1 MSNVWRIGS
10 NWGQWGENVL
20 DMFINYECVFFG
32 DDKPQKIGDWNSVTS
47 EDLFLICDGQTTVAL
62 GRPTGIFKDYK
73 ESRIH
78 FTTQDIIHKDLE
90 CGIIKIC
97 PAQIVVIPKEKRFQY
112 KLQYRFCKVKLP
124 DVEQKSLALWDKLSG
139 SNDFNIIPRV
149 ASLFCNDKNNGIF
162 SAYNRY
168 RIPIYQRP
176 YMWSEKEL
184 RALLEDLRDA
194 LEADNTSFMGTMQ
207 LSQPIPLDARDE
219 IKAYNII
226 DGQQRITSFVILK
239 NVLEKKLNLPFS
251 WEAKEKLRTLVSLGE
266 EQRKLEEYVKFIE
279 EGGVLHPNT
288 GYQENTYIA
297 NYLMLDG
304 LLEEYFG
311 EDAVA
316 IPLLKDINKNNVF
329 SELHR
334 YISGEKIIFVV
345 IETHATLSKTLKIF
359 NTINTA
365 GLDLGVDDLFKIRL
379 YEYLKNKGKPDS
391 VFDDIS
397 ELYARI
403 EQYNMHAGDSPKI
416 TMGSVL
422 RTYQHI
428 LFAREG
434 LNQNTFYMSYEKF
447 FEQLFD
453 TLLGVRTWS
462 DFSWIKKK
470 DNDSSKL
477 SLDDLNIIIE
487 RYIEYF
493 SRRKED
499 YHFRIIRDM
508 YWETRYG
515 YVWDFP
521 IVARFF
527 NVITK
532 EQLFD
537 FTLLLFKWLCPPSLY
552 KLRVVNP
559 IRSELLDILKE
570 LAKNDRESSDKNNG
584 LDILKRYLSGTWK
597 EENKTYKEILRE
609 ACGFAGATFS
619 SPKWKNL
626 LCRLVEY
633 LKSPEKDEALY
644 NRLLCWPIDI
654 EHIQCAKDELHPEQ
668 VQKEWGKELNSLGNL
683 VILERRLN
691 RGIKNYTASKDR
703 YDESY
708 FESVKELRCKVGLD
722 GNKQTKWKLNDAISR
737 REDNTNL
744 IVDFV
749 FGINN

>member
-1 MSNVWRIGS
+1 MGNVWKIGS
-10 NWGQWGENVL
+10 NWGQWGENLL
-20 DMFINYECVFFG
+20 DMFMNYECVFFG

-47 EDLFLICDGQTTVAL
+47 EDLFLICDGHTTVAL
-62 GRPTGIFKDYK
+62 GRPTGKFKEYK

-78 FTTQDIIHKDLE
+78 FTAQDIIHKDLE
-90 CGIIKIC
+90 CSIIKIC
-97 PAQIVVIPKEKRFQY
+97 PAQIVVIPIEKRFQY
-112 KLQYRFCKVKLP
+112 KLQYRFCKVIQP
-124 DVEQKSLALWDKLSG
+124 DVEQKSLALWNELSRP
-139 SNDFNIIPRV
+139 NDFNIIPRV

-162 SAYNRY
+162 NAYNRY

-194 LEADNTSFMGTMQ
+194 LETDNTSFMGTMQ
-207 LSQPIPLDARDE
+207 LSQPIPLDAKDE
-219 IKAYNII
+219 RKAYNII
-226 DGQQRITSFVILK
+226 DGQQRITSFIILK

-251 WEAKEKLRTLVSLGE
+251 WEAKEKMRTLVSLGE
-266 EQRKLEEYVKFIE
+266 EQRKLEEYVKCIE

-288 GYQENTYIA
+288 SYQENRYIA

-311 EDAVA
+311 DDAVA
-316 IPLLKDINKNNVF
+316 IPLNTNKNTVL
-329 SELHR
+329 SELYR

-403 EQYNMHAGDSPKI
+403 ERYNMLAGDSPKI

-462 DFSWIKKK
+462 DFSRIKKK
-470 DNDSSKL
+470 DNDSSIL

-493 SRRKED
+493 SRRKDD
-499 YHFRIIRDM
+499 YNFRIIRDM

-527 NVITK
+527 NVIAK

-537 FTLLLFKWLCPPSLY
+537 FMLLLFKWLCPPSLY
-552 KLRVVNP
+552 KLKVVNP

-570 LAKNDRESSDKNNG
+570 LANNNRESSDTNNG
-584 LDILKRYLSGTWK
+584 LDILKRHLSGTWK

-654 EHIQCAKDELHPEQ
+654 EHIQCVTDEFHPED
-668 VQKEWGKELNSLGNL
+668 VQTTWGKELNSLGNL
-683 VILERRLN
+683 VILERHLN
-691 RGIKNYTASKDR
+691 RGIKNRTESKNR
-703 YDESY
+703 YDESD
-708 FESVKELRCKVGLD
+708 FNSVKELCCNVGLD
-722 GNKQTKWKLNDAISR
+722 GSKQTKWTKEKAETR
-737 REDNTNL
+737 RKDNTKL
-744 IVDFV
+744 IIDFI